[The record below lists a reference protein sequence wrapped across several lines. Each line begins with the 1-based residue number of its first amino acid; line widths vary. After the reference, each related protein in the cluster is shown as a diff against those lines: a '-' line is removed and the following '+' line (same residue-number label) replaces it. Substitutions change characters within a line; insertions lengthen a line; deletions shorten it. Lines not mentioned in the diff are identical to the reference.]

1 MNPTLTIGH
10 SNLSYDAFRDLLEL
24 AGVTAIADVRTT
36 PFSRYHP
43 WFNGA
48 RLAEALKAD
57 GIAYVGM
64 GEQLGGRP
72 ADASLFR
79 DGIADY
85 EAMARVPAFLAGVER
100 VLAGAAR
107 HTIAL
112 MCSEGD
118 PTECH
123 RCLLVGRA
131 LHTRGQAVQ
140 HLHKDGSF
148 LTQEGIEDRLVD
160 WLRPRGGGLFDAP
173 PSLDEAYAARAR
185 RIAYGAKKAVTP
197 PAGA

>member
-1 MNPTLTIGH
+1 MHPTLTIGH
-10 SNLSYDAFRDLLEL
+10 SNLSYEAFRDLLEL

-57 GIAYVGM
+57 GVAYVPM

-72 ADASLFR
+72 ADPSLFR
-79 DGIADY
+79 DGVADY
-85 EAMARVPAFLAGVER
+85 EAMARVPAFVAGVER
-100 VLAGAAR
+100 VLAGAAEHR
-107 HTIAL
+107 IAL

-131 LHTRGQAVQ
+131 LHARGQVVQ

-148 LTQEGIEDRLVD
+148 LTQEGIEDKLVG
-160 WLRPRGGGLFDAP
+160 WLRPKGIGLFDEA
-173 PSLDEAYAARAR
+173 PSLDDAYAARAR
-185 RIAYGAKKAVTP
+185 KIAFGAKGVTR